1 MDITRRQFMV
11 LTGAALASLS
21 IPLQGA
27 MAMPGAVPVLLYH
40 DISNQYGDPYTISP
54 ALFAAQ
60 MEWLYANGYRT
71 IAVRD
76 AAAAAARGEKA
87 VVITFDDGYAS
98 FIDHAHPLFRTYG
111 FHCTI
116 AVIGAHVGGFIE
128 RDGRRPVLSW
138 DEYRYLVA
146 DGLVEIACH
155 TQDLHAISRM
165 KSASTAEM
173 EADLMLFQQTVER
186 EMGAKARVLAWPYGI
201 YNRDRIEAAQRAG
214 FTEILTSNEGYLSS
228 GSSLD
233 EVPRLNIGNRLD
245 LVSFNQ
251 YLGGKER

>member
-1 MDITRRQFMV
+1 MDVTRRQFMV
-11 LTGAALASLS
+11 LTGAVLASLA
-21 IPLQGA
+21 IPLPGA
-27 MAMPGAVPVLLYH
+27 MAMPGAVPILLYH
-40 DISNQYGDPYTISP
+40 DISSQYGDPYTISP

-60 MEWLYANGYRT
+60 MEWLYANGYR
-71 IAVRD
+71 AVPVHD
-76 AAAAAARGEKA
+76 AAAAATRGEKA
-87 VVITFDDGYAS
+87 VVITFDDGYAT
-98 FIDHAHPLFRTYG
+98 FIDHAYPLFSAYG
-111 FHCTI
+111 FHSTI

-146 DGLVEIACH
+146 DGLVEVACH

-165 KSASTAEM
+165 KGASPAEV
-173 EADLMLFQQTVER
+173 EADLMLFQQNVER
-186 EMGAKARVLAWPYGI
+186 QMGARARVLAWPYGI
-201 YNRDRIEAAQRAG
+201 YDRERIEVARRAG
-214 FTEILTSNEGYLSS
+214 FTEILTSNEGYLSP

-233 EVPRLNIGNRLD
+233 EMPRLNIGNRLD